1 MPSIQEISFRLRMLV
16 RAVLML
22 VATVVEMVGTGIL
35 VIIDLAQLVMGVL
48 QVVCTVFGIVKFWIL
63 FIL

>member
-1 MPSIQEISFRLRMLV
+1 MLV